1 MTITALTALI
11 DDETLDDALLL
22 AVERLTRYDG
32 HLIPW
37 AAIRHRLPGTR
48 TRQGEASVRL
58 WLAHRLNSVKIDGR
72 NYVSLPDELDRQAA
86 AIELANGTPR
96 RPIVLDRTA

>member
-1 MTITALTALI
+1 MTITTLVT
-11 DDETLDDALLL
+11 DDQLDASLLL

-58 WLAHRLNSVKIDGR
+58 WLGHRLNIVKIDGR